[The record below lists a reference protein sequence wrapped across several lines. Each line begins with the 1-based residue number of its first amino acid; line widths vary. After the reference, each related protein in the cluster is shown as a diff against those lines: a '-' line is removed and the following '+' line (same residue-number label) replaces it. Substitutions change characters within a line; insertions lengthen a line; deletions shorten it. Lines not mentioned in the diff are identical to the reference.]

1 MKKLQSYLGFDI
13 NLDNDGNVV
22 ISDMCEYPQLS
33 KNCQTFYNKLELIK
47 IDESKITFPIQLK
60 EWVVTISPTDKVTIM
75 EYFKIDGI
83 KKVVEENKSKLI
95 DEVTFI
101 KGEIYYAKKSKYPK
115 LAVHFYQVVEDDG
128 FLVENP
134 SELIYYFEI
143 FYDNPKQFTP
153 KRIDDLEKFVNTQE
167 LFQIPFLPVEL
178 VRFDK
183 NNNIA
188 PFQNHELAKSA
199 SELPF

>member
-60 EWVVTISPTDKVTIM
+60 EWVVTISPTDKETIT
-75 EYFKIDGI
+75 EYFNIDGI
-83 KKVVEENKSKLI
+83 KKVVEENKYKLI
-95 DEVTFI
+95 DKVTFI
-101 KGEIYYAKKSKYPK
+101 KGQIFYPKKFKYPK
-115 LAVHFYQVVEDDG
+115 LAVHFYQVVSEG
-128 FLVENP
+128 GVE
-134 SELIYYFEI
+134 IYDEYEMVEFCEI

-153 KRIDDLEKFVNTQE
+153 KRISDLEKMINTEE
-167 LFQIPFLPVEL
+167 LFQIPCLPIEL
-178 VRFDK
+178 VRFDED
-183 NNNIA
+183 NNVT
-188 PFQNHELAKSA
+188 PFLNHELAKSV

>member
-1 MKKLQSYLGFDI
+1 MKKLESILGFDI
-13 NLDNDGNVV
+13 NLDDEGNVI

-60 EWVVTISPTDKVTIM
+60 EWVVTISPTDKDTIM

-95 DEVTFI
+95 DKVTFI
-101 KGEIYYAKKSKYPK
+101 KGEIYFAKKNKYPK
-115 LAVHFYQVVEDDG
+115 LAVHFYQVVEEHG

-134 SELIYYFEI
+134 NDLIYYFEI

-153 KRIDDLEKFVNTQE
+153 KRIADLEKCVNTQE
-167 LFQIPFLPVEL
+167 LFQIPFLPIEL

-183 NNNIA
+183 NNNIT
-188 PFQNHELAKSA
+188 PFLNHELSKSLC
-199 SELPF
+199 ELPF